1 MATESQP
8 VRVPAQHGSA
18 CRLRKG
24 QTLRLVNTHGTQVV
38 DLWAFNANDLTEHM
52 SMPHTR
58 AALSKIIP
66 TVGDTFM
73 TNRRDDILTITADTS
88 PGHHDTLIPA
98 CDAHRYRKQ
107 YGMQEYH
114 RNCNDNL
121 KEALEG
127 IGEKGFEFAPGPFN
141 VWMNIPV
148 DEGGKILWKPATSK
162 AGDYIEFRAEMDC
175 IVAMSACPND
185 VAEINSGKSEDVHY
199 TVL

>member
-1 MATESQP
+1 MATDSQL
-8 VRVPAQHGSA
+8 VQISAQHGSA

-24 QTLRLVNTHGTQVV
+24 QTLKLVNTHGTQVV

-107 YGMQEYH
+107 YGMKEYH

-127 IGEKGFEFAPGPFN
+127 IGEQGFEFAPGPFN

-148 DEGGKILWKPATSK
+148 DEGGEILWKAATSK
-162 AGDYIEFRAEMDC
+162 AGDYIELRAEMDC

-199 TVL
+199 TVT